1 MLETKLLLNIII
13 SDAQQGYIFMIC
25 DLKDFFLAT
34 PMLQPEYMK
43 IYIQL
48 FLQDIIEE
56 YNSMN
61 KVSDVYV
68 HIYI

>member
-1 MLETKLLLNIII
+1 
-13 SDAQQGYIFMIC
+13 MIC
-25 DLKDFFLAT
+25 DLKYFFLAT

-68 HIYI
+68 YINQKRSLWTKNKPKF